1 MTTKAKSTK
10 KSVKDKVVLETPA
23 APMTGPIHIAPIA
36 TDTIRVRVKGMA
48 GSPYCCHAF
57 TKKAILE
64 MEAKHNGETATRKKD
79 PKDQWND
86 FIEAGHW
93 TYDAKGKITSLCA
106 PALQFKK
113 ATVDAVRHVGDRK
126 TLTMA
131 ATRSW
136 FYIKGT
142 DPKNPNMVSLSADPL
157 PKHLWTDM
165 DYRFAGEEE
174 GKKSQWVNDKRI
186 AEMERLHE
194 MGVSIR
200 RDAVTVGMGKDLR
213 YRPIIHNWTAE
224 FDLEY
229 HPNQVTLEGLMNL
242 INTGGSLNGIGE
254 WRPSSPKACGDW
266 GRYTVEAI

>member
-10 KSVKDKVVLETPA
+10 KSAKDKVVLETPA

-36 TDTIRVRVKGMA
+36 TDTIRVRVSGMT

-142 DPKNPNMVSLSADPL
+142 DPKNPNMVPLTAEPL
-157 PKHLWTDM
+157 PKNLWTDM

-174 GKKSQWVNDKRI
+174 GKKSQWVNDKRV
-186 AEMERLHE
+186 AEMKRLHQ